1 MAAVDRDLQIVLNFA
16 EYQDVYAEW
25 VSGRLSSSEVLR
37 LHGRSVLDLVQSQ
50 WAFAAGD
57 TLEAE
62 SRAAALGGPSGGGG
76 EVDGTLGGVTSVAAP
91 PDLLREPI
99 NEDDWE
105 KLFLNFKAG
114 VVSEVE
120 VRRVLGE
127 RVRAELARR
136 WQVYMDGGAA
146 YLEARRVRDLGPS
159 CDAGGDA
166 GDT

>member
-76 EVDGTLGGVTSVAAP
+76 EVDGTL
-91 PDLLREPI
+91 PDSQEL
-99 NEDDWE
+99 DDWE

-146 YLEARRVRDLGPS
+146 YLDGRCVRDPGPS
-159 CDAGGDA
+159 LDDGRDA